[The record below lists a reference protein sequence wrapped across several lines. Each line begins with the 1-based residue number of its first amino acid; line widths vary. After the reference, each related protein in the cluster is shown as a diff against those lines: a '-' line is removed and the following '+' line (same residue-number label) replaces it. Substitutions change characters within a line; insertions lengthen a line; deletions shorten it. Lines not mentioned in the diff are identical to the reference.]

1 MSSNILSWTY
11 VTTDGLASRILRMT
25 VGFMA
30 ILVLFI
36 GLSGVFL
43 YIKKEGFTLNGNQMI
58 TLFIILIVA
67 VILLGVLAQYIL
79 DVT

>member
-1 MSSNILSWTY
+1 
-11 VTTDGLASRILRMT
+11 MT

-43 YIKKEGFTLNGNQMI
+43 YIKKEGFNLNGNQMI
-58 TLFIILIVA
+58 TLFIILLVA
-67 VILLGVLAQYIL
+67 VILLGVLAQYIF
-79 DVT
+79 DIT